1 MFVREPPE
9 APMLASDMPALF
21 TREDVAKIAA
31 LANLELD
38 SAEMDLFARQLGE
51 FLSYA
56 EAVQQVDTAGIAPT
70 ASVLARQDA
79 DRPDE
84 VRPCLD
90 RDAALANA
98 PDAALDAGFFR
109 VPRVI
114 G

>member
-1 MFVREPPE
+1 MFGVEPPE

-98 PDAALDAGFFR
+98 PDASLDAGFFR

>member
-1 MFVREPPE
+1 
-9 APMLASDMPALF
+9 MPAGF
-21 TREDVAKIAA
+21 TRDQIADIAA

-38 SAEMDLFARQLGE
+38 AAETDLFTQQLGDI
-51 FLSYA
+51 LAYA
-56 EAVQQVDTAGIAPT
+56 EVVQQIDTTGVPPT
-70 ASVLARQDA
+70 ASVVARHAA

-84 VRPCLD
+84 VLSGLD
-90 RDAALANA
+90 REEALSAA

>member
-1 MFVREPPE
+1 
-9 APMLASDMPALF
+9 MPALF

-31 LANLELD
+31 LANLELEP
-38 SAEMDLFARQLGE
+38 AEMDLFARQLAE

-56 EAVQQVDTAGIAPT
+56 EAVQQVDTTGIVPT
-70 ASVLARQDA
+70 ASVLARQEG

-84 VRPCLD
+84 VRPCLE

-114 G
+114 GA